1 MPLGSCTSCSHLQ
14 PPLRSH
20 HLPRVPDL
28 PLRSRSGTKPGQS
41 TLCDSE
47 GGAVS
52 ASRFHCMTNPVWQ
65 VRKHKMIRSPHILVM
80 SENFANAQAV
90 SGFLAKRSCNPE
102 IVHSEA
108 DALLRVRH
116 SPPPDLVLL
125 ELHGGR
131 YSLRTLRNL
140 VSLRPGIK
148 VVVVSAHNDTRQIV
162 EAIRM
167 GAHDYLTIPIGDQ
180 ELERLIQRHTRE
192 LASKILTLVRK
203 PLEDLG
209 DGHSLVAASAA
220 MRRIC
225 VQAEQL
231 AHIDA
236 PVLLVGEN
244 FTGKAA
250 VARLIHLFSSRSRE
264 RFTEVNCVAFPTTLL
279 EKELFGCEQG
289 VAGIPVSEP
298 GKIELCN
305 KGTILVNEVAAVPTT
320 LQSKLL
326 PLLQTH
332 QLLRIGGKNAIETDV
347 RVLAT
352 TTTNID
358 EALAEGRI
366 CRDLYYQL
374 SAFVIQVPPL
384 RQRSEDIP
392 ALLQNAMARL
402 AAQNSRL
409 PVPFSRSAMDACM
422 RYSWPGNLR
431 ELENF
436 VERYLVLGEEAV
448 AHIELSADS
457 SHWQVARNTW
467 TLQESAL
474 SSPNSTELVN
484 SEAPTRNLKSMV
496 RDIKNEA
503 EVQAIKQALQDT
515 KWNRKRAARLLNI
528 SYRGLLYKIRQHSLT
543 REPGWGHST
552 PVRDWTGRQLNH
564 PEER

>member
-1 MPLGSCTSCSHLQ
+1 
-14 PPLRSH
+14 
-20 HLPRVPDL
+20 
-28 PLRSRSGTKPGQS
+28 
-41 TLCDSE
+41 
-47 GGAVS
+47 
-52 ASRFHCMTNPVWQ
+52 MTNPVWQ
-65 VRKHKMIRSPHILVM
+65 ERKHKMMKAPHILVM

-102 IVHSEA
+102 IIYSEA
-108 DALLRVRH
+108 DALVRVRH
-116 SPPPDLVLL
+116 NPPPDLVLL

-140 VSLRPGIK
+140 VNLRPGIK
-148 VVVVSAHNDTRQIV
+148 VVVVASHNNTREIV

-167 GAHDYLTIPIGDQ
+167 GAHDYLTIPVGDQ

-192 LASKILTLVRK
+192 LASKVLTLVRK

-231 AHIDA
+231 AHIEA

-250 VARLIHLFSSRSRE
+250 VARLIHLFSSRSQE
-264 RFTEVNCVAFPTTLL
+264 RFMEVNCAALPPKLL
-279 EKELFGCEQG
+279 EKELFGYEQG

-305 KGTILVNEVAAVPTT
+305 KGTVLVNEIAAVPAT

-326 PLLQTH
+326 PLVRSR
-332 QLLRIGGKNAIETDV
+332 QLLRIGAKNAIEADV
-347 RVLAT
+347 RVLAAT
-352 TTTNID
+352 TADID
-358 EALAEGRI
+358 EALADGRI
-366 CRDLYYQL
+366 CKDVYYQL
-374 SAFVIQVPPL
+374 SAFVIQVPPV
-384 RQRSEDIP
+384 RQRPEDIP
-392 ALLQNAMARL
+392 SLLQNSMARL

-409 PVPFSRSAMDACM
+409 PVPFSRVAIDACL

-448 AHIELSADS
+448 AHIELGSDS
-457 SHWQVARNTW
+457 NRWHVATNSW
-467 TLQESAL
+467 ALQESA
-474 SSPNSTELVN
+474 PTPRTTKQFVN
-484 SEAPTRNLKSMV
+484 RDAPTRNLKSLV

-503 EVQAIKQALQDT
+503 EVQAIKQALEDT

-552 PVRDWTGRQLNH
+552 HVRDWAGNH
-564 PEER
+564 LEIRRNDEKQ

>member
-1 MPLGSCTSCSHLQ
+1 
-14 PPLRSH
+14 
-20 HLPRVPDL
+20 
-28 PLRSRSGTKPGQS
+28 
-41 TLCDSE
+41 
-47 GGAVS
+47 
-52 ASRFHCMTNPVWQ
+52 MTHPVWHE
-65 VRKHKMIRSPHILVM
+65 RKHKIMKSPHVLVM
-80 SENFANAQAV
+80 SEDFANAHAV
-90 SGFLAKRSCNPE
+90 SGFLAKRLCNPE
-102 IVHSEA
+102 IVYSEA
-108 DALLRVRH
+108 EALLRVRH
-116 SPPPDLVLL
+116 TPPPDLVLL

-140 VSLRPGIK
+140 VTLRPGMK

-167 GAHDYLTIPIGDQ
+167 GAHDYLTIPVGDQ

-192 LASKILTLVRK
+192 SASKVLTLVRK

-231 AHIDA
+231 AHIEA
-236 PVLLVGEN
+236 PVLLTGEN

-264 RFTEVNCVAFPTTLL
+264 RFMEVNCAALPGKSL
-279 EKELFGCEQG
+279 EKELFGCNQG

-305 KGTILVNEVAAVPTT
+305 KGTVLVKDILETPAT

-326 PLLQTH
+326 PLLQGR
-332 QLLRIGGKNAIETDV
+332 QLLRLGEDNTIEADV

-352 TTTNID
+352 TNANFD
-358 EALAEGRI
+358 EALAKGRV
-366 CRDLYYQL
+366 CKDVYYQL

-384 RQRSEDIP
+384 RQRSDDIP
-392 ALLQNAMARL
+392 ALLHNSMARL
-402 AAQNSRL
+402 AVQNSRL
-409 PVPFSRSAMDACM
+409 PVPFSRTAMDVCM

-431 ELENF
+431 ELEHF
-436 VERYLVLGEEAV
+436 VQRYLVQGEEAV
-448 AHIELSADS
+448 ADIELGSESNRWHAS
-457 SHWQVARNTW
+457 TNSWALQKGALASRNTRQVVSNE
-467 TLQESAL
+467 TPS
-474 SSPNSTELVN
+474 
-484 SEAPTRNLKSMV
+484 RNLKSLV

-503 EVQAIKQALQDT
+503 EVRAIKQALQDT
-515 KWNRKRAARLLNI
+515 KWNRKHAARLLNI

-543 REPGWGHST
+543 REPRWDHLT
-552 PVRDWTGRQLNH
+552 PVRDWTGRHLDIRRNDEKQ
-564 PEER
+564 

>member
-1 MPLGSCTSCSHLQ
+1 
-14 PPLRSH
+14 
-20 HLPRVPDL
+20 
-28 PLRSRSGTKPGQS
+28 
-41 TLCDSE
+41 
-47 GGAVS
+47 
-52 ASRFHCMTNPVWQ
+52 
-65 VRKHKMIRSPHILVM
+65 M
-80 SENFANAQAV
+80 SQNFANAQAV
-90 SGFLAKRSCNPE
+90 SGFLAKRSCTPE

-125 ELHGGR
+125 ELQGGR

-140 VSLRPGIK
+140 VNLRPGVK
-148 VVVVSAHNDTRQIV
+148 VVVVAFHSNTRQIV

-180 ELERLIQRHTRE
+180 ELDRLIQRHTQE
-192 LASKILTLVRK
+192 LASKVLTLVRK
-203 PLEDLG
+203 PLENLG

-236 PVLLVGEN
+236 SVLLVGEN

-264 RFTEVNCVAFPTTLL
+264 RFMEVNCAALPAKLL
-279 EKELFGCEQG
+279 EKELFGYEQG

-305 KGTILVNEVAAVPTT
+305 KGTVLVNEITAVPTT

-326 PLLQTH
+326 PLLQTR
-332 QLLRIGGKNAIETDV
+332 QLLRIGGEHLIEADV
-347 RVLAT
+347 RILAST
-352 TTTNID
+352 TGNID
-358 EALAEGRI
+358 AALAEGKI
-366 CRDLYYQL
+366 CREAYYQL

-392 ALLQNAMARL
+392 ALLQNSMARL
-402 AAQNSRL
+402 ARQNARL
-409 PVPFSRSAMDACM
+409 PVPFSRAAMDACV

-436 VERYLVLGEEAV
+436 VERYLVVGEEAV
-448 AHIELSADS
+448 AHFELTSDSNRWRVATNSWAFQKSALAS
-457 SHWQVARNTW
+457 RNTK
-467 TLQESAL
+467 Q
-474 SSPNSTELVN
+474 LVN
-484 SEAPTRNLKSMV
+484 HGAPTRNLKSLV
-496 RDIKNEA
+496 RGIKNEA
-503 EVQAIKQALQDT
+503 EVQAIKQALEDT
-515 KWNRKRAARLLNI
+515 KWNRKRAAQLLNI

-543 REPGWGHST
+543 RESGWGHST
-552 PVRDWTGRQLNH
+552 TARDWTGRHLDH

>member
-1 MPLGSCTSCSHLQ
+1 
-14 PPLRSH
+14 
-20 HLPRVPDL
+20 
-28 PLRSRSGTKPGQS
+28 
-41 TLCDSE
+41 
-47 GGAVS
+47 
-52 ASRFHCMTNPVWQ
+52 MTT
-65 VRKHKMIRSPHILVM
+65 SPHILVM

-90 SGFLAKRSCNPE
+90 SGFLAKKSCNPE

-116 SPPPDLVLL
+116 SPAPDLVLL
-125 ELHGGR
+125 ELQGGR

-148 VVVVSAHNDTRQIV
+148 VVVVAAHNDTRQIV

-167 GAHDYLTIPIGDQ
+167 GAHDYLTIPVGDQ

-192 LASKILTLVRK
+192 FASKVLTLVRK

-264 RFTEVNCVAFPTTLL
+264 RFMEVNCAALPAKLV
-279 EKELFGCEQG
+279 EKELFGYEQG

-305 KGTILVNEVAAVPTT
+305 KGTVLLNEIAAVPAL

-326 PLLQTH
+326 PLLQSR
-332 QLLRIGGKNAIETDV
+332 QLLRIGAKNAIEADV
-347 RVLAT
+347 RVLAST
-352 TTTNID
+352 TANID
-358 EALAEGRI
+358 QAVAEGRI
-366 CRDLYYQL
+366 CSDLYYQL
-374 SAFVIQVPPL
+374 SAFVIHVPPL
-384 RQRSEDIP
+384 RQRSEDLP
-392 ALLQNAMARL
+392 ALLQNSMARL
-402 AAQNSRL
+402 AAQNSRT
-409 PVPFSRSAMDACM
+409 PVPFSRAAMDACM

-431 ELENF
+431 ELETF

-448 AHIELSADS
+448 AHMKLDS
-457 SHWQVARNTW
+457 DPSRWHDDTSGWAFEEDSIASRNTKP
-467 TLQESAL
+467 LA
-474 SSPNSTELVN
+474 NN
-484 SEAPTRNLKSMV
+484 EAPTRNLKSLV

-503 EVQAIKQALQDT
+503 EVQAIKQALQET
-515 KWNRKRAARLLNI
+515 KWNRKHAARLLNI
-528 SYRGLLYKIRQHSLT
+528 SYRGLLYKIRQHCLT

-552 PVRDWTGRQLNH
+552 PARDWTGRH
-564 PEER
+564 

>member
-1 MPLGSCTSCSHLQ
+1 
-14 PPLRSH
+14 
-20 HLPRVPDL
+20 
-28 PLRSRSGTKPGQS
+28 
-41 TLCDSE
+41 
-47 GGAVS
+47 
-52 ASRFHCMTNPVWQ
+52 
-65 VRKHKMIRSPHILVM
+65 M

-90 SGFLAKRSCNPE
+90 SGFLARRSCNPE
-102 IVHSEA
+102 IVYSEA
-108 DALLRVRH
+108 DALLRVRNN
-116 SPPPDLVLL
+116 PPPDLVLL

-140 VSLRPGIK
+140 VNLRPGMK
-148 VVVVSAHNDTRQIV
+148 VVVVSSHNNTRQIV

-167 GAHDYLTIPIGDQ
+167 GAHDYLTIPVGDQ
-180 ELERLIQRHTRE
+180 ELERLIQKHTRE
-192 LASKILTLVRK
+192 LASKVLTLVRK

-236 PVLLVGEN
+236 PVLLIGEN

-264 RFTEVNCVAFPTTLL
+264 RFMEVNCTALPPELL

-305 KGTILVNEVAAVPTT
+305 KGTLLMNEIIAVPAA
-320 LQSKLL
+320 LQPKLA
-326 PLLQTH
+326 PLLQGR
-332 QLLRIGGKNAIETDV
+332 QLVRIGEENAIEGNV

-352 TTTNID
+352 TNANID

-366 CRDLYYQL
+366 CKDLYYQL
-374 SAFVIQVPPL
+374 SAFVIQVPSL
-384 RQRSEDIP
+384 RQRTEDIP
-392 ALLQNAMARL
+392 ALLQNSMARL
-402 AAQNSRL
+402 ARQNSRL
-409 PVPFSRSAMDACM
+409 PVPFSRAAMEACM

-436 VERYLVLGEEAV
+436 VERYMVLGEEAV
-448 AHIELSADS
+448 AHIEPGSDS
-457 SHWQVARNTW
+457 HHWRLGANSWALHKSTPDSRNTK
-467 TLQESAL
+467 LD
-474 SSPNSTELVN
+474 VN
-484 SEAPTRNLKSMV
+484 NEAPTRSLKAMV

-515 KWNRKRAARLLNI
+515 SWNRKRAARLLNI

-543 REPGWGHST
+543 REHGWSHAT
-552 PVRDWTGRQLNH
+552 PVRDWTGRHLKH
-564 PEER
+564 PEEQ

>member
-1 MPLGSCTSCSHLQ
+1 M
-14 PPLRSH
+14 
-20 HLPRVPDL
+20 
-28 PLRSRSGTKPGQS
+28 
-41 TLCDSE
+41 
-47 GGAVS
+47 
-52 ASRFHCMTNPVWQ
+52 MTPVWQ
-65 VRKHKMIRSPHILVM
+65 ERKHRMTTSPHILVM

-102 IVHSEA
+102 IVYSES

-140 VSLRPGIK
+140 VNLRPGIK
-148 VVVVSAHNDTRQIV
+148 VVVVSAHDNTRQIV

-167 GAHDYLTIPIGDQ
+167 GAHDYLTIPVGDQ
-180 ELERLIQRHTRE
+180 ELERLIQRHTQE
-192 LASKILTLVRK
+192 VASKVLTLVRK

-209 DGHSLVAASAA
+209 DGHSLVAASVA

-264 RFTEVNCVAFPTTLL
+264 RFMEVNCTALPAKLL
-279 EKELFGCEQG
+279 EKELFGCKEG

-305 KGTILVNEVAAVPTT
+305 KGTILLNEIVALPAT

-326 PLLQTH
+326 PLLQGR
-332 QLLRIGGKNAIETDV
+332 QPLRIGEEHAIGADV

-352 TTTNID
+352 TNANID
-358 EALAEGRI
+358 EALADGRI
-366 CRDLYYQL
+366 CKDVYYL
-374 SAFVIQVPPL
+374 LGAFIIQVPPL
-384 RQRSEDIP
+384 RQRSDDIP
-392 ALLQNAMARL
+392 ALLQNCMARL
-402 AAQNSRL
+402 AVQNSRL
-409 PVPFSRSAMDACM
+409 PVAFSRAAMDACI
-422 RYSWPGNLR
+422 RYPWPGNLR

-436 VERYLVLGEEAV
+436 VQRYLLLGEEAL
-448 AHIELSADS
+448 ADIELGSPSNRWHSGANS
-457 SHWQVARNTW
+457 W
-467 TLQESAL
+467 TPQESAPVSHNSKPL
-474 SSPNSTELVN
+474 VKDEVPN
-484 SEAPTRNLKSMV
+484 RNLKSLV

-503 EVQAIKQALQDT
+503 EIRAIKQALQDT
-515 KWNRKRAARLLNI
+515 KWNRKHAARLLNI

-543 REPGWGHST
+543 RESGWDHST
-552 PVRDWTGRQLNH
+552 PAHDWTGRH
-564 PEER
+564 